1 MSELVLSGLGHVLNM
16 ILNVLQMLVFVSVFI
31 SLLGADP
38 SNPIVSFVERA
49 TEPVYRPL
57 RQFTRNIP
65 GPFDWAPFIVLLA
78 IVFVQK
84 TVVAWLLMRGPVM

>member
-1 MSELVLSGLGHVLNM
+1 MGNLVLSGLGHVLNM
-16 ILNVLQMLVFVSVFI
+16 ILNLLQLIVFVSVFI

-38 SNPIVSFVERA
+38 SNPIVNFVERT
-49 TEPVYRPL
+49 TEPLYRPL

-65 GPFDWAPFIVLLA
+65 GPFDWAPFIVLLL

-84 TVVAWLLMRGPVM
+84 TVVTWLLMQSAQ

>member
-1 MSELVLSGLGHVLNM
+1 MGNLVLSGLGHVLNM
-16 ILNVLQMLVFVSVFI
+16 ILNLLQLMVFVSVFI

-38 SNPIVSFVERA
+38 SNPIVNFVERA
-49 TEPVYRPL
+49 TEPLYRPL

-65 GPFDWAPFIVLLA
+65 GPFDWAPFIVLLI

-84 TVVAWLLMRGPVM
+84 TVVTWLLMQSAQ

>member
-1 MSELVLSGLGHVLNM
+1 MGNLVLSGLGHVLNM
-16 ILNVLQMLVFVSVFI
+16 ILNMLQMIVFVSVFI

-38 SNPIVSFVERA
+38 SNPIVNFVERV
-49 TEPVYRPL
+49 TEPLYRPL

-65 GPFDWAPFIVLLA
+65 GPFDWAPFIILLL

-84 TVVAWLLMRGPVM
+84 TLVKWLLMQSGY